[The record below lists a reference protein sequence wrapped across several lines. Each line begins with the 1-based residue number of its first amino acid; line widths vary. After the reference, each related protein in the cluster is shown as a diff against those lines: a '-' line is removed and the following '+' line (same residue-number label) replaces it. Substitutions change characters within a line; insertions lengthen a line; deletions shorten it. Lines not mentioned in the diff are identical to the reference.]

1 MEKYWPFKEVMK
13 SIDLGKTLKRKPI
26 ESTEIREM
34 YTPMPYLWVR
44 NMGTDEISKKKTCQ
58 MSKGQWR
65 GACQVKKRKIE
76 TGTSISVPKQKKN
89 DILKIIEQKWRW
101 IEHMMRDTRD
111 KWSQAVTEW
120 GPRDEKRNRGRQLT
134 MWEDETKL
142 SADPNWRRV
151 ARDRKH

>member
-1 MEKYWPFKEVMK
+1 MQRDGKILALQGSHEVNRLRNDTEK
-13 SIDLGKTLKRKPI
+13 KTDRVDRD
-26 ESTEIREM
+26 SRDV
-34 YTPMPYLWVR
+34 WVR
-44 NMGTDEISKKKTCQ
+44 NMGTDQISKKKTCQ

-65 GACQVKKRKIE
+65 GVCQVKKRKIE
-76 TGTSISVPKQKKN
+76 TGTSISVPKQKKT
-89 DILKIIEQKWRW
+89 DILKRIEQKWRW